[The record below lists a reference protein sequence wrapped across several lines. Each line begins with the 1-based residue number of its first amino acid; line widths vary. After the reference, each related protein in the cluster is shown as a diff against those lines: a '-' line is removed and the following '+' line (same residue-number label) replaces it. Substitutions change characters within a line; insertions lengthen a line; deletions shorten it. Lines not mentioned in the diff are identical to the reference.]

1 MCIRDR
7 LCLSAGSGGWSDPRE
22 GEARKLGLPRVQLFN
37 LKHDRNEKKNL
48 HAKYKDKLSE
58 LLGMLDKEVKNGR
71 STPGKPVANDREV
84 SFLPAGVSIS
94 KSK

>member
-1 MCIRDR
+1 M
-7 LCLSAGSGGWSDPRE
+7 CLSAGSGGWSDPRE
-22 GEARKLGLPRVQLFN
+22 GEAKKQGLPRIQLFN
-37 LKHDRNEKKNL
+37 LKQDRSEKKNL
-48 HAKYKDKLSE
+48 HAKNKDKLNE
-58 LLGMLDKEVKNGR
+58 LLGLLDKEVKNGR